1 MQYKKYSIKRLIFR
15 ITFFELLSYNIV
27 NTGVSCTRQRENQH
41 SMRAKNEIKLEI
53 FADYFQ
59 FYIQDEK
66 VDGDLSDSWT
76 AEADE
81 LLLARTDG
89 TIGVGT
95 VRNMDVPV
103 TIKIFD
109 IEPPFLTDNDDAI
122 GQINECDIEVS
133 SGKIVI
139 AGCTEYFPDAKR
151 IELKNGIYRARI
163 YYGNLDNLSE
173 DGLDGEDFYE
183 IHLWNVDKKQDLKII
198 KGRHASR

>member
-1 MQYKKYSIKRLIFR
+1 M
-15 ITFFELLSYNIV
+15 T
-27 NTGVSCTRQRENQH
+27 
-41 SMRAKNEIKLEI
+41 NEIKLEL

-66 VDGDLSDSWT
+66 ANGDLSEQWT
-76 AEADE
+76 EGAVEQ
-81 LLLARTDG
+81 LLAITDG

-109 IEPPFLTDNDDAI
+109 TEPTFLTDVENAI
-122 GQINECDIEVS
+122 GQINECDIEIK

-139 AGCTEYFPDAKR
+139 AGCTDYFPDAKR

-163 YYGNLDNLSE
+163 YYGNLDKLSE

-183 IHLWNVDKKQDLKII
+183 VHLWLTNKQEKLKII
-198 KGRHASR
+198 KNRNASH

>member
-1 MQYKKYSIKRLIFR
+1 M
-15 ITFFELLSYNIV
+15 TA
-27 NTGVSCTRQRENQH
+27 T
-41 SMRAKNEIKLEI
+41 NEIKLEL

-66 VDGDLSDSWT
+66 VEGDLSDSWT
-76 AEADE
+76 TEAVE
-81 LLLARTDG
+81 LLLATTDG

-103 TIKIFD
+103 TIKTFE
-109 IEPPFLTDNDDAI
+109 IEPPLLTDNENTI
-122 GQINECDIEVS
+122 GQINECDIEVR

-139 AGCTEYFPDAKR
+139 AGCTDYFPDAKR

-163 YYGNLDNLSE
+163 YYGNLDKLSE
-173 DGLDGEDFYE
+173 DGLEGEDFYE
-183 IHLWNVDKKQDLKII
+183 IHLWQTDKKQYLKTI

>member
-1 MQYKKYSIKRLIFR
+1 M
-15 ITFFELLSYNIV
+15 ITEIQLEL
-27 NTGVSCTRQRENQH
+27 
-41 SMRAKNEIKLEI
+41 

-59 FYIQDEK
+59 FYIQDENAN
-66 VDGDLSDSWT
+66 GDLSEKWT
-76 AEADE
+76 DEAVE
-81 LLLARTDG
+81 QLLAITDG

-109 IEPPFLTDNDDAI
+109 FKPPFLTDVENVI
-122 GQINECDIEVS
+122 GQINECDIEVN

-139 AGCTEYFPDAKR
+139 AGCTDYFPEAKR

-163 YYGNLDNLSE
+163 YYGNLDKLSE

-183 IHLWNVDKKQDLKII
+183 IHLWMTNKQENLKII
-198 KGRHASR
+198 KNRNTSH

>member
-1 MQYKKYSIKRLIFR
+1 M
-15 ITFFELLSYNIV
+15 TM
-27 NTGVSCTRQRENQH
+27 T
-41 SMRAKNEIKLEI
+41 NEIKLEL

-66 VDGDLSDSWT
+66 VEGDLSDKWT
-76 AEADE
+76 TEAVE
-81 LLLARTDG
+81 LLLATTGG

-95 VRNMDVPV
+95 VRNMDVLV
-103 TIKIFD
+103 TIKTFE
-109 IEPPFLTDNDDAI
+109 IEPLFLTDNENVI

-139 AGCTEYFPDAKR
+139 AGCTDYFPDAKR

-163 YYGNLDNLSE
+163 YYNNLDKLSE

-183 IHLWNVDKKQDLKII
+183 IHLWLTDKKQNLKII
-198 KGRHASR
+198 KDRHASH